1 MATSLRYVFSH
12 NTLRRGFFGAI
23 VPKMRPV
30 LHVLPHTHWDR
41 EWFVPSGFTREWLVP
56 FFDALFDRFDSDPG
70 YRFTLDGQSILIEDY
85 LSQLGRERG
94 GRALARIE
102 ALVRDG
108 RLIVGPYYQ
117 QPDWQLV
124 GGEALIRNLLI
135 GIDDTAPLGARRPI
149 GWLMDNFGQ
158 IAQCVQIHAEFAV
171 GGLFAWRGFDLLPDR
186 VRSDLWWESPDG
198 SRLPVVYLL
207 DSYRN
212 GMRLFSR
219 PTILPQRLTDATER
233 IAGFCDDGQLL
244 LMNGYDQEMDPERPT
259 TIPAGFEVRVSAP
272 AEYLAA
278 KSRRSSDDRPVVRG
292 SQYSGRFISVFP
304 GILSARNY
312 LKVANDLAQAMQA
325 RYLEPLVTVLAQAG
339 GAAATERVEA
349 LRDELALVWRL
360 LLQNHPHDTIC
371 GVSSD
376 PVHEEAELRLTEI
389 EQRQMRVVAQV
400 ARQLGI
406 DPCEHATPRCH
417 AVFNPSLHERRAMI
431 DGRWSAPVAP
441 LSVTWVGPPDAAT
454 PPRPVTAEELD
465 GAMRLANERIVVTV
479 GADGSIALGSHNA
492 EESAVRVTWRDGGD
506 AGDSYTFDRP
516 AEDAPRAVTVRDGA
530 FTLVARSAD
539 RVVVELSGVYRL
551 PTALAAS
558 RSRRTPEETDNPAT
572 LRVELRST
580 ETVIHAAI
588 VLDNRSRDHRLQLVV
603 EAPSGTG
610 AGLRVLNQFAW
621 EDPAHH
627 RERLTPYRE
636 DQLPPEVRRLMLGAR
651 EPEAPRFVPNDRAFA
666 VGSDAGAALVVHRG
680 LHELEPLPDGSV
692 AATVVRSVGWLARG
706 DLASRTGDAGPEIFT
721 PQAQCRRR
729 IAVPVWLAALDS
741 LAASQNEAAA
751 RLVETA
757 LHPAIVIGSS
767 DRRAGPLPD
776 VVAALGS
783 RPVARP
789 SDDSGVMLSACKIR
803 EDGAGAIVR
812 LFNPTG
818 RAATVDW
825 SCPVTAL
832 TAAER
837 APLPAQSARSSHEI
851 APYRIYTV
859 ALPDA
864 PDTARLRSHRDRSA
878 AERFASA
885 LDGAL
890 PYRRFESV
898 PRYLAANGWALLAP
912 ARDVT
917 TAAPRVTEDHDY
929 LRATLA
935 SERERLGRLEASLSA
950 AQTVV
955 GASEHGA
962 SAADISRVSTLRR
975 QVLEAELSVLFTERL
990 CHGGDRDQLYRRIRA
1005 IALDLNHARV
1015 AKRADDYLVALHRE

>member
-1 MATSLRYVFSH
+1 MQ
-12 NTLRRGFFGAI
+12 
-23 VPKMRPV
+23 PV

-102 ALVRDG
+102 TLVRDG

-219 PTILPQRLTDATER
+219 PRMLPQRLSDATER

-259 TIPAGFEVRVSAP
+259 AIPAGFEVRVTAP

-278 KSRRSSDDRPVVRG
+278 KSQRSGDDRPVVRG

-312 LKVANDLAQAMQA
+312 LKVANDLAQAMQV
-325 RYLEPLVTVLAQAG
+325 RYLEPMVTALALTG

-349 LRDELALVWRL
+349 LRDELALLWRL

-389 EQRQMRVVAQV
+389 EQRQLRVVAQV
-400 ARQLGI
+400 VRQLGI
-406 DPCEHATPRCH
+406 DPCEPFAAADPDATTHGATSVLPRCS

-454 PPRPVTAEELD
+454 STRPVTAEELD
-465 GAMRLANERIVVTV
+465 GAMRLANEQIVVTV
-479 GADGSIALGSHNA
+479 GVDGSIALGSRNA
-492 EESAVRVTWRDGGD
+492 ERSAVRVTWRDSGD

-530 FTLVARSAD
+530 FALVARSAD

-558 RSRRTPEETDNPAT
+558 RARRTPEATDNPAT

-580 ETVIHAAI
+580 ETFVHAAI

-603 EAPSGTG
+603 DAPCGAG
-610 AGLRVLNQFAW
+610 AGLGVLNQFAW

-627 RERLTPYRE
+627 RRRLTPYRE

-692 AATVVRSVGWLARG
+692 AATVVRSVGRLARG
-706 DLASRTGDAGPEIFT
+706 DLSSRTGDAGPEIFT
-721 PQAQCRRR
+721 PQAQCKRR
-729 IAVPVWLAALDS
+729 IAIPFWLAALDS
-741 LAASQNEAAA
+741 LAASQDGSTA

-757 LHPAIVIGSS
+757 LHPTIVVGSS

-776 VVAALGS
+776 VAAALGS
-783 RPVARP
+783 RPVART
-789 SDDSGVMLSACKIR
+789 SDDSVVLLSACKIR

-812 LFNPTG
+812 LCNPTG
-818 RAATVDW
+818 RTATVAW
-825 SCPVTAL
+825 SCPVTAM

-837 APLPAQSARSSHEI
+837 ATRPAQSARSSHEI
-851 APYRIYTV
+851 GPYRIYTV
-859 ALPDA
+859 ALPSA
-864 PDTARLRSHRDRSA
+864 PDTAGLRSPPRP
-878 AERFASA
+878 ERRRTVRLGARR
-885 LDGAL
+885 GVAL
-890 PYRRFESV
+890 PSLRERT
-898 PRYLAANGWALLAP
+898 ALP
-912 ARDVT
+912 G
-917 TAAPRVTEDHDY
+917 
-929 LRATLA
+929 
-935 SERERLGRLEASLSA
+935 RERLGAVGTGARRHHRGAARDRGPRLPLCDAGERAGAPAAARSLA
-950 AQTVV
+950 
-955 GASEHGA
+955 E
-962 SAADISRVSTLRR
+962 RR
-975 QVLEAELSVLFTERL
+975 ANRRAR
-990 CHGGDRDQLYRRIRA
+990 DRA
-1005 IALDLNHARV
+1005 
-1015 AKRADDYLVALHRE
+1015 